1 MYARAEIERLRPI
14 TSMCTRAL
22 GGSETPELMNLKL
35 EVRDELLS
43 LTATDLV
50 LTIQGVV
57 VPSQCESGVAIVDGR
72 LFRNIINSAEGEIEL
87 SQEQKALTLSGR
99 GFKTKLNTLDEEF
112 FPDVTVSVSD
122 EIKVDAET
130 FKRAVQMT
138 VFATSKPG
146 ATYDPILS
154 GVQISSIGSKL
165 IFRASDRFRYSRYHI
180 DTTAP
185 VFEVIIPASALESV
199 ASVAEECVYIATNK
213 TQSKIR
219 FRTSDYTV
227 TSSVVAGKFPE
238 VDHILQQQ
246 FPTQARIDKDEI
258 QKLMKVVAAVAT
270 YGLSFLADTI
280 QVEISNDLVRLIAK
294 TETSSIDGKISC
306 KTTGD
311 DFKCQIGARFFY
323 DFVCRL
329 EGDLLIAVR
338 DERSPLVITD
348 AGDTNVLYL
357 LLPRV

>member
-1 MYARAEIERLRPI
+1 MYAKAEIERLRPI
-14 TSMCTRAL
+14 TAMCTRAL

-35 EVRDELLS
+35 EVHEELLS

-50 LTIQGVV
+50 LTIQGAVHV
-57 VPSQCESGVAIVDGR
+57 SQCESGVAIVDGR

-87 SQEQKALTLSGR
+87 SRERKALSLSGK
-99 GFKTKLNTLDEEF
+99 GFKTKLTTLDEEF
-112 FPDVTVSVSD
+112 FPETNVSVSD
-122 EIKVDAET
+122 EIKIDADA

-138 VFATSKPG
+138 IFATSKPG
-146 ATYDPILS
+146 ATYEPILS

-180 DTTAP
+180 ETAAP
-185 VFEVIIPASALESV
+185 VFEVIIPATALESV
-199 ASVAEECVYIATNK
+199 ASVAEEWVYIATNE

-219 FRTSDYTV
+219 FRTSDYVV
-227 TSSVVAGKFPE
+227 TSSVVSGKFPE

-246 FPTQARIDKDEI
+246 FPIQARIEKSEI

-280 QVEISNDLVRLIAK
+280 KLEISKDLVRLIAK

-306 KTTGD
+306 KTTSGD
-311 DFKCQIGARFFY
+311 FTCQIGARFFN
-323 DFVCRL
+323 DFVSRL
-329 EGDLLIAVR
+329 EGDLLMAVR

>member
-1 MYARAEIERLRPI
+1 MYARAEIEHLRPV
-14 TSMCTRAL
+14 TAMCARAL

-50 LTIQGVV
+50 LTIQGEIHV
-57 VPSQCESGVAIVDGR
+57 SQCEGGVAIVDGR

-87 SQEQKALTLSGR
+87 TQEQRALTLSGR
-99 GFKTKLNTLDEEF
+99 GFKTRLTTLDEEF
-112 FPDVTVSVSD
+112 FPDTSVSVKD
-122 EIKVDAET
+122 EIKINADT

-138 VFATSKPG
+138 IFATSKPG

-165 IFRASDRFRYSRYHI
+165 IFRASDRFRYSRYYI
-180 DTTAP
+180 ETEAP
-185 VFEVIIPASALESV
+185 TFEVVIPATALESV
-199 ASVAEECVYIATNK
+199 ASVAEESVYIATNEA
-213 TQSKIR
+213 QSKIR
-219 FRTSDYTV
+219 FRTSDFIV
-227 TSSVVAGKFPE
+227 TSSVVSGKFPE
-238 VDHILQQQ
+238 VDHVLQQQ
-246 FPTQARIDKDEI
+246 FPTQARVDKDEI
-258 QKLMKVVAAVAT
+258 QKLMRVVVAVAT

-280 QVEISNDLVRLIAK
+280 ELKISKDSVRLIAK
-294 TETSSIDGKISC
+294 TETSSIDGAISC

-311 DFKCQIGARFFY
+311 DFECKIGARFFY
-323 DFVCRL
+323 DFVSRL
-329 EGDLLIAVR
+329 EGDLLMAVR

-348 AGDTNVLYL
+348 AGDTSVLYL